1 MADAL
6 ARLRPLNMYLAE
18 LTLSVRRL
26 RGVGP
31 SLAALLGRLGVQS
44 CKDLLLLMPRD
55 YEDRTRRVGLREAV
69 DRQIPALTTGQVV
82 SAGYIG
88 NRRAVLKIRF
98 VDHLGQEGSLLCFNR
113 DFLKDKYPVGARF
126 HLFGTVQE
134 QYRELQLAQF
144 EISPRSDRFPDP
156 PGLGTILPIYPSTA
170 GLKQA
175 SLRKAVDAAL
185 LLLTDL
191 TEEIPAAIR
200 EKFGIRGWKEILW
213 DIHKPPSLER
223 ATQARRELAFRE
235 LWFLIGNILR
245 ERHLRSSVRL
255 ESHPLPRT
263 LFSRAIR
270 QLPFSLTAGQTA
282 AIEDILED
290 LESGRCMARLL
301 QGDVGAGK
309 TLVAVLSVVPLLEE
323 GRQVAFLAPT
333 ELLAQQHHVNIRRL
347 LEPLGVG
354 VALLTASTDPTDR
367 AALLRDIANGT
378 IALTVGTHS
387 LLSPDIPWKDLSC
400 VIVDE
405 QHRFGVRQRELL
417 IKQGRA
423 KHLLMMSATP
433 IPRSLALSV
442 FGDLDVTVL
451 PGLPPGRQPLS
462 TYLVNLTHVDRVWE
476 FLRKRL
482 AEGQQAYVVVPLIEE
497 SETRN
502 LTPLL
507 AAFDQVRAAFPDTR
521 VAMIHGRMKDDEKTA
536 TMRDFVRGDIAILCA
551 TSVIEVG
558 VDVPNATCMVI
569 YHSEVFGLSAL
580 HQLRGRVGRG
590 SKPGHCFLVYAE
602 PLTEEAKERLK
613 IVRET
618 TDGFELAER
627 DLALRGPGEFLGVRQ
642 SGFVRLRA
650 ADWKRDADLLLAIR
664 DELIALFQTDPQ
676 GDWVAHLR
684 NGTLFP
690 IEETP

>member
-1 MADAL
+1 
-6 ARLRPLNMYLAE
+6 MYLAE

-31 SLAALLGRLGVQS
+31 SLATLLDRLGVQS

-69 DRQIPALTTGQVV
+69 DRQIPALTTGQVLA
-82 SAGYIG
+82 AGYFG
-88 NRRAVLKIRF
+88 NRRAVLKLRF

-126 HLFGTVQE
+126 HLYGTVQE

-144 EISPRSDRFPDP
+144 EISPSTDRFPDP

-191 TEEIPAAIR
+191 TEEIPGAIR

-223 ATQARRELAFRE
+223 AMQARRELAFRE

-263 LFSRAIR
+263 LFSRAVR
-270 QLPFSLTAGQTA
+270 QLSFSLTAGQTA
-282 AIEDILED
+282 AINDILGD

-323 GRQVAFLAPT
+323 GHQVAFLAPT
-333 ELLAQQHHVNIRRL
+333 ELLAQQHHANIRRL

-354 VALLTASTDPTDR
+354 VGLLTASTDPTDR
-367 AALLRDIANGT
+367 AAILRDIANGT
-378 IALTVGTHS
+378 ITLAVGTHS

-423 KHLLMMSATP
+423 KHLLMLSATP

-462 TYLVNLTHVDRVWE
+462 TYLVNLTHVARVWE

-664 DELIALFQTDPQ
+664 DELIASFQTDPQ